1 MAAGL
6 GFKTFTT
13 GEVLTAADTNGYLMQ
28 GVLVFASA
36 AARDAAITSPQEGQ
50 CCYLKDTDAVLT
62 YSGAAWVGFDDSNA
76 IQNTIVDAK
85 GDIVAASGSDTPARL
100 AVGNNGETLVA
111 DSSTST
117 GLRYKEDY
125 AAGKNKIINGDFAIN
140 QRAFSSTTTSL
151 VFMFDRWVQFLA
163 NGTVTYS
170 AQTFTPGTAPVAG
183 YEGKNFIRCVT
194 SGQTL
199 SSAASIL
206 IQRIEDVRTLA
217 GQTATI
223 SFWAKAN
230 TGTPKIAI
238 EFDQDFGTGGSPSTA
253 VKTYAGQATLS
264 TSWQRYSVSVSVP
277 SISGKTIGTTD
288 PGFLALYLWTSA
300 GTDFNARTG
309 SLGIQSNT
317 FDIWGVQV
325 EESSVATAFQTATGT
340 LQGELAACQRYFF
353 LEGFGKSVAQ
363 RIIGAGGYV
372 AAGDANCVLHFPVT
386 MRTTPTLIIA
396 TGATNYAFSSAG
408 NALDY
413 VSSLTIINSSPT
425 TALLYNATE
434 TSGTAGQAAICLVV
448 NNPGSI
454 GFSAE
459 L

>member
-1 MAAGL
+1 MPN
-6 GFKTFTT
+6 TT
-13 GEVLTAADTNGYLMQ
+13 AVRTAQ
-28 GVLVFASA
+28 V
-36 AARDAAITSPQEGQ
+36 
-50 CCYLKDTDAVLT
+50 
-62 YSGAAWVGFDDSNA
+62 GAAPFF
-76 IQNTIVDAK
+76 
-85 GDIVAASGSDTPARL
+85 
-100 AVGNNGETLVA
+100 
-111 DSSTST
+111 
-117 GLRYKEDY
+117 
-125 AAGKNKIINGDFAIN
+125 AGKNKIINGDFNIN

-238 EFDQDFGTGGSPSTA
+238 EFDQDFGTGGSPSSA

-309 SLGIQSNT
+309 SIGIQSNT

-325 EESSVATAFQTATGT
+325 EAGSTATAFQTSTGT
-340 LQGELAACQRYFF
+340 LQGELAACQRYYYRTNP
-353 LEGFGKSVAQ
+353 LTQPYADIVQGQ
-363 RIIGAGGYV
+363 
-372 AAGDANCVLHFPVT
+372 AAGTGDVRFILRFPTT
-386 MRTTPTLIIA
+386 MRTTPTALEYSTLRISDYNTNISVTA
-396 TGATNYAFSSAG
+396 LGGSLYTPDSVELQATVTGATQYRPYILQGNNSTSA
-408 NALDY
+408 Y
-413 VSSLTIINSSPT
+413 VAVT
-425 TALLYNATE
+425 
-434 TSGTAGQAAICLVV
+434 
-448 NNPGSI
+448 
-454 GFSAE
+454 AE

>member
-1 MAAGL
+1 MATGRIP
-6 GFKTFTT
+6 TT
-13 GEVLTAADTNGYLMQ
+13 ANSPLT
-28 GVLVFASA
+28 
-36 AARDAAITSPQEGQ
+36 
-50 CCYLKDTDAVLT
+50 
-62 YSGAAWVGFDDSNA
+62 
-76 IQNTIVDAK
+76 AK
-85 GDIVAASGSDTPARL
+85 GDLFTFSTGSAKL
-100 AVGNNGETLVA
+100 SVGNNGETLVA

-117 GLRYKEDY
+117 GLRYTSLFG
-125 AAGKNKIINGDFAIN
+125 ANKNKIINGDFAIN

-163 NGTVTYS
+163 DGTVTYS

-238 EFDQDFGTGGSPSTA
+238 EFDQDFGAGGSPSSA

-277 SISGKTIGTTD
+277 SISGKTIGTTN

-325 EESSVATAFQTATGT
+325 EAGSVATAFQTATGT
-340 LQGELAACQRYFF
+340 LQGELAACQRYYWRQVS
-353 LEGFGKSVAQ
+353 G
-363 RIIGAGGYV
+363 
-372 AAGDANCVLHFPVT
+372 
-386 MRTTPTLIIA
+386 
-396 TGATNYAFSSAG
+396 TNYASYGTGQNYSTTQALIHVINPVSMRTAAASIEYSVLGVTNSGATPQALTNLVIDYKTPLTNNLTATVASGLVAG
-408 NALDY
+408 NATI
-413 VSSLTIINSSPT
+413 LTANAN
-425 TALLYNATE
+425 TAAYIA
-434 TSGTAGQAAICLVV
+434 
-448 NNPGSI
+448 
-454 GFSAE
+454 FSAE